1 VKYAL
6 LIIDMQ
12 RGFLRDRT
20 CSPGLDSVLEYINAA
35 IELFNAA
42 NQPVF
47 FIQDGDAK
55 EEPGHDSYELVDGLN
70 EDIRHPV
77 FLSKKYSNA
86 FWQTSLEQRLRAHE
100 AQFLVL
106 AGFAAEGCVNY
117 TYNGAL
123 ERDFHAVLLKNG
135 ITSYKS
141 RYTGFV
147 QEICNTLSYS
157 TLRFLLAQERHE

>member
-1 VKYAL
+1 MKYAL

-12 RGFLRDRT
+12 KGFLRDRT
-20 CSPGLDSVLEYINAA
+20 CSPDLESVLEYINAA
-35 IELFNAA
+35 VELFNGA

-47 FIQDGDAK
+47 IIQDEDAR
-55 EEPGHDSYELVDGLN
+55 EEAGHDSYELIDGLTR
-70 EDIRHPV
+70 DIRSPV

-86 FWQTSLEQRLRAHE
+86 FWQTSLEERLRAHE

-123 ERDFHAVLLKNG
+123 ERDFHAVVLKNG

-141 RYTGFV
+141 RYAEFA

-157 TLRFLLAQERHE
+157 TLRFLLAQESRG

>member
-1 VKYAL
+1 MKYAL

-12 RGFLRDRT
+12 KGFLRDRT
-20 CSPGLDSVLEYINAA
+20 CSPDLESVLEYINAA
-35 IELFNAA
+35 VELFNGA

-47 FIQDGDAK
+47 IIQDEDAR
-55 EEPGHDSYELVDGLN
+55 EEPGHDSYELIDGLTR
-70 EDIRHPV
+70 DIRSPV

-86 FWQTSLEQRLRAHE
+86 FWQTSLEERLRAQE

-106 AGFAAEGCVNY
+106 TGFAAEGCVNY

-123 ERDFHAVLLKNG
+123 ERDFHAVVLKNG

-141 RYTGFV
+141 RYAGFV

-157 TLRFLLAQERHE
+157 TLRFLLAQENRG

>member
-1 VKYAL
+1 MKYAL

-12 RGFLRDRT
+12 RGFLVDRT
-20 CSPGLDSVLEYINAA
+20 CSPDLHSVLEYINAA

-47 FIQDGDAK
+47 LIQDEDAK
-55 EEPGHDSYELVDGLN
+55 EESGPDSYELVDGLG
-70 EDIRHPV
+70 EGIRHPA
-77 FLSKKYSNA
+77 FISKKYSNA
-86 FWQTSLEQRLRAHE
+86 FWQTPLEEQLRTHG

-117 TYNGAL
+117 TYNGAI
-123 ERDFHAVLLKNG
+123 ERDFHAVILKNG

-141 RYTGFV
+141 RYTRFV

-157 TLRFLLAQERHE
+157 TLRFLLSPEAEG